1 MSTQLEQLASE
12 LASVLKKRTFDNSF
26 KFRNQADAL
35 YHASRVAQLKPGT
48 IVQFRSTEGLC
59 SAVFVQF
66 DDYCRAQL
74 LKYAPNNGGH
84 IMCHIVAASI
94 IFDDMPEERI
104 DEPDLDDED
113 LDDEDIA
120 DEFPRT

>member
-1 MSTQLEQLASE
+1 MSTKLEQLVKE
-12 LASVLKKRTFDNSF
+12 LAKDLKHRAFDNSF

-35 YHASRVAQLKPGT
+35 YHASRVAQLKPGA
-48 IVQFRSTEGLC
+48 IVQFRSPEGLC

-66 DDYCRAQL
+66 DAQCRAQL
-74 LKYAPNNGGH
+74 LRYDPEDGGH
-84 IMCHIVAASI
+84 VLAHIVAAAI

-113 LDDEDIA
+113 IA

>member
-1 MSTQLEQLASE
+1 MSTKLEQLVKE
-12 LASVLKKRTFDNSF
+12 LASDLGTRAFDNSF

-35 YHASRVAQLKPGT
+35 YHASRVAQLKPGA
-48 IVQFRSTEGLC
+48 IVQYRNPEGLC

-74 LKYAPNNGGH
+74 LKYDPKDGGH
-84 IMCHIVAASI
+84 VLAHIIAASI

-113 LDDEDIA
+113 IA